1 MLTNVFSMLP
11 EELARNI
18 LSRQPG
24 IPAYRTKQL
33 LFWLYKSFC
42 GEPEKM
48 TNLPEEYKA
57 FLQSNY
63 SFFLPAIESK
73 LVSRDGAIKY
83 RLKLEDGKLIES
95 VLIPTEKKNTLCIS
109 TQVGCAHNCIFCSTG
124 KMGFIRNLETQEIIG
139 QVILAEKEQKD
150 SGNNKLTNLV
160 LMGMGEPLNNLQK
173 VLEAL
178 KILQSNEGLSFSPR
192 RITVSTC
199 GIVPG
204 IIALADSG
212 VKTKLALSLNSAI
225 QTKRN
230 QLMPV
235 SKQYNLIQL
244 KQALLYYLRKT
255 SFRVTLEYILIPE
268 FNMNNEDLTALR
280 KFTGDLSCKINF
292 IPYNPGRGSRFRAP
306 TETEIKNFMSKAQ
319 NLPQAITLRKSRGAD
334 IFGACGQLTDNN
346 RGEI

>member
-1 MLTNVFSMLP
+1 
-11 EELARNI
+11 
-18 LSRQPG
+18 
-24 IPAYRTKQL
+24 
-33 LFWLYKSFC
+33 
-42 GEPEKM
+42 
-48 TNLPEEYKA
+48 
-57 FLQSNY
+57 
-63 SFFLPAIESK
+63 
-73 LVSRDGAIKY
+73 
-83 RLKLEDGKLIES
+83 
-95 VLIPTEKKNTLCIS
+95 
-109 TQVGCAHNCIFCSTG
+109 
-124 KMGFIRNLETQEIIG
+124 MGFIRNLETQEIIG
-139 QVILAEKEQKD
+139 QVILAAKEQKD
-150 SGNNKLTNLV
+150 SGNKKLSNLV

-173 VLEAL
+173 VLAAL
-178 KILQSNEGLSFSPR
+178 TILQSQEGLSFSPR

-235 SKQYNLIQL
+235 SKQYSLIQL

-268 FNMNNEDLTALR
+268 FNMNSEDLRALR

-292 IPYNPGRGSRFRAP
+292 IPYNPGRSSQFRAP

-319 NLPQAITLRKSRGAD
+319 NLPQAITLRKSRGSD

-346 RGEI
+346 